1 MIRKTFLTLAV
12 VFFAVLTLVIMP
24 VNAGEVSTQGTEQ
37 QSNQYSQT
45 TQGFNQSD
53 AVQYAQI
60 SWPFQKDQNQGEQ
73 VQQQSQESQNSNQ
86 SQNQGEQ
93 TQQYA
98 QKQEPQ
104 NSNQGNQSQKEQSE
118 QQQPSPNQNDSQNNQ
133 VNQES
138 QQSQQ
143 VS

>member
-12 VFFAVLTLVIMP
+12 VFFAVLTLVTMP
-24 VNAGEVSTQGTEQ
+24 VNAGEFSNQGTEQ
-37 QSNQYSQT
+37 QSSQYTQESQ
-45 TQGFNQSD
+45 GVNPSD

-73 VQQQSQESQNSNQ
+73 TQQQSQEPQSNNQ

-98 QKQEPQ
+98 QKQ
-104 NSNQGNQSQKEQSE
+104 
-118 QQQPSPNQNDSQNNQ
+118 QQQSPNQNDSQSNQ
-133 VNQES
+133 VNQEAQKAS
-138 QQSQQ
+138 
-143 VS
+143 

>member
-12 VFFAVLTLVIMP
+12 VFFAVLTLVTMP
-24 VNAGEVSTQGTEQ
+24 VNAGEFSNQGTEQ
-37 QSNQYSQT
+37 QSSQY
-45 TQGFNQSD
+45 TQEAQGVNPSD

-73 VQQQSQESQNSNQ
+73 TQQQSQEPQSNNQ

-98 QKQEPQ
+98 QKQ
-104 NSNQGNQSQKEQSE
+104 
-118 QQQPSPNQNDSQNNQ
+118 QQQSPNQNDSQSNQ
-133 VNQES
+133 VNQEAQKAS
-138 QQSQQ
+138 
-143 VS
+143 

>member
-12 VFFAVLTLVIMP
+12 VFFVVLTFVTMP

-45 TQGFNQSD
+45 AQGFNQSD

-60 SWPFQKDQNQGEQ
+60 SLPFQKQGEQ
-73 VQQQSQESQNSNQ
+73 TQQQSQEPQDGNQ
-86 SQNQGEQ
+86 SQSQGEQ

-98 QKQEPQ
+98 QKQQPQ
-104 NSNQGNQSQKEQSE
+104 NSNQGTQSQEEQSA
-118 QQQPSPNQNDSQNNQ
+118 QQQSPNQNDSQSNQ
-133 VNQES
+133 VNQETQKAS
-138 QQSQQ
+138 
-143 VS
+143 

>member
-12 VFFAVLTLVIMP
+12 VFFAVLTLVTMP

-37 QSNQYSQT
+37 QSSQYIQEA
-45 TQGFNQSD
+45 QGFNPSD

-73 VQQQSQESQNSNQ
+73 TQEPQENNQ
-86 SQNQGEQ
+86 SQSQGEQ

-98 QKQEPQ
+98 QKQQPQ
-104 NSNQGNQSQKEQSE
+104 NSNQGTQSQEEQSE
-118 QQQPSPNQNDSQNNQ
+118 QQQQSPNQNDSQSNQ
-133 VNQES
+133 VNQEAQKAS
-138 QQSQQ
+138 
-143 VS
+143 

>member
-12 VFFAVLTLVIMP
+12 AFFAVLTLVTMP

-37 QSNQYSQT
+37 QSSQY
-45 TQGFNQSD
+45 TQKTQEFNPSD
-53 AVQYAQI
+53 VVQYAQI

-73 VQQQSQESQNSNQ
+73 TQQQSQEAQNSNQ

-104 NSNQGNQSQKEQSE
+104 NSNQGTQSQQEQSE
-118 QQQPSPNQNDSQNNQ
+118 QQQQSPNQNDSQSNQ
-133 VNQES
+133 VNQEAQKAS
-138 QQSQQ
+138 
-143 VS
+143 

>member
-12 VFFAVLTLVIMP
+12 VFFAVFTLITMP

-60 SWPFQKDQNQGEQ
+60 SWPFQKDKNQGEQ
-73 VQQQSQESQNSNQ
+73 VQQQSQEPQNGNQ
-86 SQNQGEQ
+86 SQSQGEQ

-98 QKQEPQ
+98 QKQQPQ
-104 NSNQGNQSQKEQSE
+104 NSNQGTQSQEEQSE
-118 QQQPSPNQNDSQNNQ
+118 QQQQSPNQNDSQNNQ
-133 VNQES
+133 ES
-138 QQSQQ
+138 QKAS
-143 VS
+143 

>member
-12 VFFAVLTLVIMP
+12 VFFAVVTLITMP

-37 QSNQYSQT
+37 QSGQY
-45 TQGFNQSD
+45 TQEAQAFNQSD

-73 VQQQSQESQNSNQ
+73 TQQQSQEPQENNQ
-86 SQNQGEQ
+86 SQSQGEQ

-98 QKQEPQ
+98 QKQQPQ
-104 NSNQGNQSQKEQSE
+104 NSNQGTQSQEEQSE
-118 QQQPSPNQNDSQNNQ
+118 QQQSPNQNDSQNNQ
-133 VNQES
+133 ES
-138 QQSQQ
+138 QKAS
-143 VS
+143 

>member
-12 VFFAVLTLVIMP
+12 LLFAVVTLIVMP
-24 VNAGEVSTQGTEQ
+24 VNAGEVSAQGTEQ
-37 QSNQYSQT
+37 QSHQYSRT

-73 VQQQSQESQNSNQ
+73 VQQQSQEPQNGNQ
-86 SQNQGEQ
+86 SQSQGEQ

-98 QKQEPQ
+98 QKQQPQ
-104 NSNQGNQSQKEQSE
+104 NSNQGTQSQQEQSE
-118 QQQPSPNQNDSQNNQ
+118 QQQQSPNQNDSQSNQ

-138 QQSQQ
+138 QQAS
-143 VS
+143 

>member
-12 VFFAVLTLVIMP
+12 VFFAVVTLITMP

-37 QSNQYSQT
+37 QSNPYSQT

-60 SWPFQKDQNQGEQ
+60 SWPFQKDKGKQ
-73 VQQQSQESQNSNQ
+73 VQQQSQEPQDGNQ
-86 SQNQGEQ
+86 SQSQGEQ

-98 QKQEPQ
+98 QKQQPQ
-104 NSNQGNQSQKEQSE
+104 NSNQGDSE
-118 QQQPSPNQNDSQNNQ
+118 PTETIGATTT
-133 VNQES
+133 VT
-138 QQSQQ
+138 
-143 VS
+143 